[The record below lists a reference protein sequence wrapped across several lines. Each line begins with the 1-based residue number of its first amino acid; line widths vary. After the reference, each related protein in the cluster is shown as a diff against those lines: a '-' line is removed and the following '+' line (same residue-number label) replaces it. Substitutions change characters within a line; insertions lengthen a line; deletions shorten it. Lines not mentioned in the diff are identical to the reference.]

1 MSKKKKKIIR
11 PLRLIRGNLRKAGMP
26 PGTVFYAGEAPAE
39 PVRISLMEYDANLFR
54 EQSLSRIEEVL
65 DYQATL
71 GTSWINIDGISD
83 VGLVE
88 KIGKRFNLH
97 PLVMED
103 IVVPGQRPKMEDYED
118 TLFIVVRMLRYDAG
132 RSEILTEQISMI
144 LRQNCLI
151 TFQETVGDVF
161 DQIRDRL
168 RNNKGRARKMPAD
181 YLAYCLIDA
190 IVDQYFSIL
199 DSYGEK
205 IEKVEDDLLDRPD
218 QQTLGRI
225 HEFKRELTMLR
236 KCIWPMRELAAA
248 MQRSDNDLIQQSTKI
263 YLRDVYDHTIQIID
277 TIESLRDVI
286 ASLLEVYLSSLNTRM
301 NSVMKVLTLIATIF
315 MPLSFLASVY
325 GMNFKH
331 MPELDSYWMYPVGF
345 WSLIA
350 VTVGA
355 MLYYFKRQNWL

>member
-1 MSKKKKKIIR
+1 
-11 PLRLIRGNLRKAGMP
+11 
-26 PGTVFYAGEAPAE
+26 
-39 PVRISLMEYDANLFR
+39 
-54 EQSLSRIEEVL
+54 
-65 DYQATL
+65 
-71 GTSWINIDGISD
+71 
-83 VGLVE
+83 
-88 KIGKRFNLH
+88 
-97 PLVMED
+97 
-103 IVVPGQRPKMEDYED
+103 
-118 TLFIVVRMLRYDAG
+118 
-132 RSEILTEQISMI
+132 
-144 LRQNCLI
+144 
-151 TFQETVGDVF
+151 
-161 DQIRDRL
+161 
-168 RNNKGRARKMPAD
+168 MPAD